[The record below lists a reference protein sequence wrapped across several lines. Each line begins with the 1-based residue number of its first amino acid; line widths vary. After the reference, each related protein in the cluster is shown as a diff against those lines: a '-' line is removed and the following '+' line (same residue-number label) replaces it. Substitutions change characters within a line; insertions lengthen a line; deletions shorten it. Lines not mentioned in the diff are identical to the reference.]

1 MLTTYYDKSSKVW
14 VAYISDS
21 IGQLGDA
28 EMAMTK
34 EVACF
39 NLGIEFGRHPQ
50 RFARDIGEY
59 MPAYEAELA
68 AAAK

>member
-1 MLTTYYDKSSKVW
+1 MITTYYDKANKVW
-14 VAYISDS
+14 VAYFSDS
-21 IGQLGDA
+21 IGQIGDA

-39 NLGIEFGRHPQ
+39 NLGLEVGSHPE
-50 RFARDIGEY
+50 RFTRDIGEY

-68 AAAK
+68 AAK